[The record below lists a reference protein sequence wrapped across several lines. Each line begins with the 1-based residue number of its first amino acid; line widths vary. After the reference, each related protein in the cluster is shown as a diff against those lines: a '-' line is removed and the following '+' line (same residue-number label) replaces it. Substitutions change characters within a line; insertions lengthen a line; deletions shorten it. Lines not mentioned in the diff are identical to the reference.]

1 MPEPIS
7 TSPLPSDTNSQSTTN
22 TTTRLIEGTD
32 NVLNTELLFFSNARK
47 GIDTCMN
54 YTRPELAIVLEQIK
68 NAFLDA
74 KARSVRLRY
83 ITEITKDNLSYCK
96 ELALLVDELRHL
108 DGIKGNFMLSESE
121 YLAPVVLFEK
131 GKIASQI
138 ICSNQKEIV
147 DQHQYM
153 FDTLWNKG
161 TSAQQRIKEIE
172 EGVVQQQYYQ
182 TTFLENPNEISEE
195 LKKTIDTSDDDSW
208 SVCSTFDG
216 LLMLNSNKD
225 FEKMQ
230 ERLVD
235 SNKKGK
241 NTRWIGTINKDDVDI
256 VKAYLN
262 LGMEIRHIKNQPP
275 MNFALSSKEMYA
287 TIDEMKGGKIARNLL
302 VSNDPHYVK
311 HFKFIFEE
319 LWENGIVATERIK
332 DIQAGVDLADI
343 EVISSSLRARDQCI
357 DIVKSASREI
367 LWIFPTANAFLR
379 QEKIGAIPLA
389 IQAAKDKNVKVKTL
403 VPANNELEQKVEQL
417 KEYTSPGTIDVRY
430 IEQMSE
436 TKATILVVDRKHSLV
451 MELKDDSKST
461 FVEAIGLST
470 YSNSKAGVLSY
481 VSIFENLWKQSELY
495 EQLTKAHEQLKT
507 HERMQKEFINVAAH
521 ELRTPIQPILGLT
534 QMIYSN
540 FDQEEYPHGKKQ
552 QQKELLEVVIRNAH
566 RLQRL
571 TEDILDVTRI
581 ESQNL
586 SLKLEQ
592 INLDELIL
600 NAINDAKRNQLTKQV
615 SLLYHQRDKDNA
627 VFIQADKGRLNQVIS
642 NLISNAIKFTEEGT
656 IIITSKKEEK
666 ENKVVISVKDS
677 GIGIHPDILRRLFQ
691 KFATKSYQGT
701 GLGLYIS
708 KSIVEAHGGNMWA
721 ENNSDGKG
729 ATFSFSLPLS

>member
-68 NAFLDA
+68 NAFLNA

-138 ICSNQKEIV
+138 ICSDQKEIV

-172 EGVVQQQYYQ
+172 EGVVEQQYYQ

-216 LLMLNSNKD
+216 LLMLTSNKD

-241 NTRWIGTINKDDVDI
+241 NTRWIGTINKDDIDI

-262 LGMEIRHIKNQPP
+262 LGMEIRHIKNQLP

-332 DIQAGVDLADI
+332 DIQSGVDLADI
-343 EVISSSLRARDQCI
+343 EVISSSLRAQDQYI

-379 QEKIGAIPLA
+379 QEKIGAIQLA
-389 IQAAKDKNVKVKTL
+389 KQAAKEKNVKVKTL

-507 HERMQKEFINVAAH
+507 HDRMQKEFINVAAH

-615 SLLYHQRDKDNA
+615 SLLYHQCDKDNA

-677 GIGIHPDILRRLFQ
+677 GTGIHPDILRRLFQ